1 MKDKRMGEP
10 AFARL
15 YKKAINAPMDSELI
29 ALVKAA
35 KDRRKV

>member
-15 YKKAINAPMDSELI
+15 YKKAINAPMDRELI

-35 KDRRKV
+35 KNRSKV

>member
-1 MKDKRMGEP
+1 
-10 AFARL
+10 L
-15 YKKAINAPMDSELI
+15 YKKAINAPMDRELI